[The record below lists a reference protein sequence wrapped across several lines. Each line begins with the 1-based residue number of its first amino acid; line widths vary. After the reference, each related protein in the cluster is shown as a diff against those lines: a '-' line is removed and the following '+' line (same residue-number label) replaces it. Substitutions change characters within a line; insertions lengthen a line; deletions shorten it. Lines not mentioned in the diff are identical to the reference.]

1 MGVEKSL
8 VSVICTVKNGEH
20 TISKTIDSVLNQ
32 TLKNFEFIIVDDGS
46 TDNTTSILKEYSLKD
61 NRIKPIFT
69 EGIGRSKALNV
80 AVKSANTDY
89 IANIDADDLMHP
101 DKLQIQYESI
111 EHNPDY
117 FLLSTTTEIIYE
129 NENPNWA
136 KIEDYGEINTV
147 GNSIL
152 FRNTISHPTVLMR
165 KRILEEVGY
174 YNEALSSQIDYE
186 LWLRAYTKGYKMG
199 ILPYNLGAKRIH
211 KNQSFENKKR
221 IKYTSNSLKLQLKY
235 IIKNPKFY
243 LYIPIVLI
251 TFCIAQLPF
260 SLRTKIRN
268 LL

>member
-1 MGVEKSL
+1 
-8 VSVICTVKNGEH
+8 
-20 TISKTIDSVLNQ
+20 
-32 TLKNFEFIIVDDGS
+32 
-46 TDNTTSILKEYSLKD
+46 
-61 NRIKPIFT
+61 
-69 EGIGRSKALNV
+69 
-80 AVKSANTDY
+80 
-89 IANIDADDLMHP
+89 
-101 DKLQIQYESI
+101 
-111 EHNPDY
+111 
-117 FLLSTTTEIIYE
+117 
-129 NENPNWA
+129 
-136 KIEDYGEINTV
+136 
-147 GNSIL
+147 
-152 FRNTISHPTVLMR
+152 VLMR

-243 LYIPIVLI
+243 LYIPIILI